1 MFREDISSH
10 VALASDDLEL
20 LEKFLDA
27 WCEEN
32 GVDKTS
38 AKAENIASGLVDWY
52 QFDLADRTNLKSGPP
67 TPLPESKELENL
79 LKKLKAA

>member
-1 MFREDISSH
+1 MLRENNSTN
-10 VALASDDLEL
+10 VALGSDDLEL
-20 LEKFLDA
+20 LERFLEA

-38 AKAENIASGLVDWY
+38 PKAQNIASSLFDWY

-67 TPLPESKELENL
+67 TPLPESKELDSL
-79 LKKLKAA
+79 LKRLKAA